1 MSHAAWPAGLTP
13 QTALPFRLWRVM
25 TALETEPTVADAART
40 CALSAEEM
48 QVAQAETAAWVA
60 RATKRQEPLDAAQ
73 EAEVTAALTSVV
85 GPMARLMIEDA
96 LADLEDEGQ
105 VGSLNALLAR
115 LAPELS
121 LEQRATFAARLRAR
135 SLM

>member
-1 MSHAAWPAGLTP
+1 MSHASWPAGLTP
-13 QTALPFRLWRVM
+13 QTPLPFRLWRVM
-25 TALETEPTVADAART
+25 TALQTEPTLADAARACSLT
-40 CALSAEEM
+40 SEEM
-48 QVAQAETAAWVA
+48 QAAQSETAAWVA

-85 GPMARLMIEDA
+85 GPMARLMIEDV

-105 VGSLNALLAR
+105 VASLNALLSR

-121 LEQRATFAARLRAR
+121 AEQRTTFAARLRAR